1 MADTAV
7 IRGQDDAHAVFFRCP
22 FRKTERRHDLRHQF
36 VGQPDIGPRISDLG
50 RGDVELTRH
59 RRHDLHQAAGPAARG
74 DVGREARFV
83 VGDGAHQAPVVALL
97 FADVANQIVVGR
109 NDVTALGEQR
119 VVHLGQ
125 CVQCVVRRGC
135 AELGVEA
142 VKCRKNG

>member
-59 RRHDLHQAAGPAARG
+59 RRHDLHQAAGVHTGSGHRVKTAFGTDKGIHQKRVKAVSLRPL
-74 DVGREARFV
+74 VHQRFV
-83 VGDGAHQAPVVALL
+83 LA
-97 FADVANQIVVGR
+97 
-109 NDVTALGEQR
+109 
-119 VVHLGQ
+119 
-125 CVQCVVRRGC
+125 
-135 AELGVEA
+135 GV
-142 VKCRKNG
+142 